1 MWKLNFD
8 WKFQWFNLMQNLQ
21 GTFPPPPP
29 HLPHLP
35 ALSRIT
41 G

>member
-21 GTFPPPPP
+21 GTFPPPPIS
-29 HLPHLP
+29 PHLP